1 MGCKVLISNIV
12 LQRKGAA
19 PLSGAEEQT
28 ARAISAYA
36 QCACLIS
43 LKFINLNG
51 DYSYIIDYTTGRRRW
66 KIFSPAGKLFESP
79 AERLSATH
87 AWLVLSYYAPLL
99 YEVCLYTNISKI
111 RGLWP
116 LTRTERRVVICEQNN
131 KICLKTL

>member
-87 AWLVLSYYAPLL
+87 AQMKTGPGLCYPIMLRFCMKCAYIRISVKFV
-99 YEVCLYTNISKI
+99 VC
-111 RGLWP
+111 GP
-116 LTRTERRVVICEQNN
+116 
-131 KICLKTL
+131 